1 MSAHSD
7 FTQRL
12 FSRVLGDS
20 HQNLPGV
27 QDDWG
32 MARPLS
38 TRRRVG
44 DAVESAA
51 ARMRMSRR
59 HFEPDE
65 AGARL
70 AAIASLSK
78 ELARTDSLLA
88 DQASRDLLLD
98 VISTRVLGEHH
109 ARLPVSQADF
119 RAACA
124 RIDEEMR
131 EERDVDASEGGGSLH
146 RYAIPGRRGTVTLI
160 GVAFLVH
167 EFFGAEQYAL
177 RRPGVEIAPE
187 RGDVVIDGGGGWGET
202 ALYFADAV
210 GAGGLVLSFE
220 FVADNLRLFE
230 RNMALNPH
238 LRDRVRLVAHPIWSA
253 PGVDLAYAPAGGQTS
268 VAAPAGDTEEART
281 ESIDHA
287 CAEHGID
294 HVDFLKLDVEGAEME
309 ALRGAEQTIRRA
321 RPKLALSV
329 YHRDEDLAR
338 IPAWVQ
344 DLGIGYRLFMDHSW
358 PGPAETVL
366 FAQPT

>member
-1 MSAHSD
+1 MSDSSD
-7 FTQRL
+7 FSRRL
-12 FSRVLGDS
+12 FSRVLSDS

-27 QDDWG
+27 QDNWG
-32 MARPLS
+32 MVRPLS
-38 TRRRVG
+38 ARRRAG
-44 DAVESAA
+44 DAFESLST
-51 ARMRMSRR
+51 RMRMSRR
-59 HFEPDE
+59 HFVPAE

-70 AAIASLSK
+70 AGVASLS
-78 ELARTDSLLA
+78 EALAHTDSLLA
-88 DQASRDLLLD
+88 DQTSRDLLLD

-109 ARLPVSQADF
+109 ARLPVSQAEF

-124 RIDEEMR
+124 RIDEDMR
-131 EERDVDASEGGGSLH
+131 EESEVDASEGGGSLH
-146 RYAIPGRRGTVTLI
+146 RYAVPGRRGSVTLI

-167 EFFGAEQYAL
+167 EFFGSEQYAL

-187 RGDVVIDGGGGWGET
+187 AGDVVIDGGGGWGET

-220 FVADNLRLFE
+220 FVADNLRLFG

-238 LRDRVRLVAHPIWSA
+238 LRDQVRLVAHPIWSA

-268 VAAPAGDTEEART
+268 VAAPAGATEEART

-294 HVDFLKLDVEGAEME
+294 RVDFLKLDVEGAEME

-338 IPAWVQ
+338 IPAWVH
-344 DLGIGYRLFMDHSW
+344 DLGLGYRLFMDHSW